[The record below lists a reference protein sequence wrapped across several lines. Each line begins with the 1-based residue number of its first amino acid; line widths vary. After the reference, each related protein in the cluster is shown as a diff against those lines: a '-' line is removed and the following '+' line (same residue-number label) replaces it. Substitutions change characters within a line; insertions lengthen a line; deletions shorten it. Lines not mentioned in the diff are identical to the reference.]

1 MIDQDGKKILFYS
14 EKQKD
19 IIIPGIQNI
28 SVSGQNK
35 KSLILL
41 VILLIIIVLILCA
54 FLGKN
59 IHKTKIRKH
68 KNIFDNNLEYSLS
81 SGIEMTK
88 K

>member
-54 FLGKN
+54 CLGKN